1 MPDPT
6 DRDYKAQLG
15 DVLRRRDPAA
25 LHRFLRQSAASYGDE
40 RQVAEVEERSHA
52 EMEELMHRMILTRA
66 DLADLHA
73 ASRGWLAA
81 HDPPF
86 RPPVAPDQGG
96 RSPGGQAR
104 GARRSQRRWRP
115 RGPGG

>member
-1 MPDPT
+1 MPGPT

-15 DVLRRRDPAA
+15 AVLRRRDPAE

-52 EMEELMHRMILTRA
+52 EMEELMHRMILTRP

-73 ASRGWLAA
+73 ASRSWLAA
-81 HDPPF
+81 RDPPF
-86 RPPVAPDQGG
+86 RSSAVQG
-96 RSPGGQAR
+96 PGGQAG
-104 GARRSQRRWRP
+104 GARRPQRRWRS
-115 RGPGG
+115 RGRGRRG